1 VSEPAEIT
9 RAAVDAAIR
18 SVGGEREQR
27 WDTSSDEA
35 KDAYVQRLRQGAGE
49 PVELS
54 ALLAD
59 PDAAERWAGLPWLLR
74 AEYAAW
80 INGARTGFMRRRR
93 AAFALKN
100 EDAAMPV
107 D

>member
-9 RAAVDAAIR
+9 REAVDSAFRA
-18 SVGGEREQR
+18 VGGRREQR
-27 WDTSSDEA
+27 WDTSSEEA
-35 KDAYVQRLRQGAGE
+35 KVAYVQRLRQGARE

-54 ALLAD
+54 ELLAD
-59 PDAAERWAGLPWLLR
+59 PADAERWAGLPWLLR

-80 INGARTGFMRRRR
+80 INGARTRFVRRRR

-100 EDAAMPV
+100 EASKPV
-107 D
+107 G